1 MKKMIIFLCIF
12 IYSAVF
18 ADINLWL
25 STATVDANTQDLS
38 LWAQSTSGDLTQ
50 IDAAQWGIAYV
61 LDENT
66 PSTTLQYNLFSDWG
80 NTTTVMSI
88 SVGSYDRILE
98 YSSFGAVHTIS
109 TTATLLATIRFT
121 KGASGWGS
129 VHIVTS
135 SDNETWGTFITN
147 GGSFQTI
154 HFPSSDQ
161 SLPVLM
167 QSITASYVATQG
179 VEIEWTTAS
188 EWNSLGFYVYRSA
201 DPNGSY
207 EKLTVTM
214 IPNQGNTSSGSDYS
228 YIDSEAKEGVA
239 YWYKIE
245 EVNSDGGSTFF
256 GPIYVHDTSA
266 KPHSFELS
274 QNFPNPFNNGTVIRY
289 QLPEDAF
296 VNLSVY
302 DILGQKVRTLVN
314 ETQPTN
320 YYEITWNGKGD
331 KNRVLPSGVYF
342 MRLQTETFVQVRRV
356 LMLQ

>member
-12 IYSAVF
+12 IYSAAF

-50 IDAAQWGIAYV
+50 IDAVQWGIAYV
-61 LDENT
+61 QAENT
-66 PSTTLQYNLFSDWG
+66 PSTTLQYNFASDWG
-80 NTTTVMSI
+80 NSPAIKSVTVD
-88 SVGSYDRILE
+88 SYDRIIVWASGG
-98 YSSFGAVHTIS
+98 SSKTIS
-109 TTATLLATIRFT
+109 STNTLLATIRFT
-121 KGASGWGS
+121 KGVSGWGS
-129 VHIVTS
+129 AHIVKES
-135 SDNETWGTFITN
+135 ENGDWGTIILN
-147 GGSFQTI
+147 NNIQQTLLY
-154 HFPSSDQ
+154 PSSDQ

-167 QSITASYVATQG
+167 ESITASYLATQG

-188 EWNSLGFYVYRSA
+188 EWNSLGFYVWRST

-314 ETQPTN
+314 QTQPTN